1 MYADDNIENQDNP
14 MNDNEIMHDSTEL
27 ETELNSNNQ
36 AITLIEPSFKL
47 VSGYTVPQLIFYVDY
62 LVFDLLYVYGFY

>member
-1 MYADDNIENQDNP
+1 

-36 AITLIEPSFKL
+36 AITLIETSFKL

-62 LVFDLLYVYGFY
+62 VVFDLLYVYGFY